1 MKDLTKHLSHYLV
14 LFGLLL
20 AGFIGL
26 VIFSYDKNF
35 QIAVGLAL
43 SASYVAW
50 GVTHH
55 YLHKDLHIE
64 TFLEYL
70 AVAVL
75 GFVIIFSLVLRT

>member
-1 MKDLTKHLSHYLV
+1 MRDLTRHLSHYMA
-14 LFGLLL
+14 LFGILL
-20 AGFIGL
+20 AGFAGL
-26 VIFSYDKNF
+26 IIFSYDKNF
-35 QIAVGLAL
+35 QIGVALAL

-64 TFLEYL
+64 TFFEYL